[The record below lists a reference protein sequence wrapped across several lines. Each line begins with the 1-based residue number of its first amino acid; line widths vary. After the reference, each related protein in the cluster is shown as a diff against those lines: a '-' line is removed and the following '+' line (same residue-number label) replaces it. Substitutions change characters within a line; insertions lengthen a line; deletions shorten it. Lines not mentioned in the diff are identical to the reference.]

1 MVVYLVNFLISQS
14 RCDIMMFLFYFSTG
28 FWIFINKFFKYMRL
42 YLPFLY
48 NNTYYQFIEREIQS
62 NIFKIL
68 LIEIQRP
75 VILLTLLCDICV
87 LRYLCA
93 VVSVCCG
100 KFWVAWQCWLLNEPR
115 HVVLL
120 SEILSMIYLLYT
132 IQSLSQKNQFLIRTL
147 RNWLRRI
154 QQETQINK
162 KPLEASSL
170 VTAIISWG

>member
-1 MVVYLVNFLISQS
+1 
-14 RCDIMMFLFYFSTG
+14 
-28 FWIFINKFFKYMRL
+28 MRL

-93 VVSVCCG
+93 VVSVCCSE
-100 KFWVAWQCWLLNEPR
+100 LLD
-115 HVVLL
+115 HVD
-120 SEILSMIYLLYT
+120 
-132 IQSLSQKNQFLIRTL
+132 F
-147 RNWLRRI
+147 
-154 QQETQINK
+154 
-162 KPLEASSL
+162 
-170 VTAIISWG
+170 